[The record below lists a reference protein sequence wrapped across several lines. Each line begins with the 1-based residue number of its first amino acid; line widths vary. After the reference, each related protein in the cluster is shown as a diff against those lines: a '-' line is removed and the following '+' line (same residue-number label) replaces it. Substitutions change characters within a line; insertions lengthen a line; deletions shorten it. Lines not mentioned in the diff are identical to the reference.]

1 VLYRLIHT
9 SSPFI
14 FGDGELLLELFAWAG
29 LSLPSS
35 WDYRCAATSA
45 LLFFFLAALEF
56 ELMAH
61 GCYSDSPFFVM
72 GF

>member
-1 VLYRLIHT
+1 
-9 SSPFI
+9 
-14 FGDGELLLELFAWAG
+14 LLELFAWAG